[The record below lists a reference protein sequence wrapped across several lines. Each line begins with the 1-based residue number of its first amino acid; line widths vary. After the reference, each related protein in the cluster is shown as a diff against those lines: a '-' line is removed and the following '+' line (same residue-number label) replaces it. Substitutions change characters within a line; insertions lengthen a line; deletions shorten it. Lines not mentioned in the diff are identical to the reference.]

1 MIIPLPDTLIALK
14 LLRAR
19 LFVGFMTGSQKLANL
34 FSITLFGQ
42 FSKKKRKKEKGQV
55 TQINKT

>member
-19 LFVGFMTGSQKLANL
+19 LFVGFMTGSQKRANL

-42 FSKKKRKKEKGQV
+42 FSKKKKKKRER
-55 TQINKT
+55 

>member
-42 FSKKKRKKEKGQV
+42 FSKKKKKRKGKGN
-55 TQINKT
+55 TN